1 MISRPEKVSRTNVA
15 DFSQTGVAQA
25 RRVDRESLKR
35 ITQSIINLPTLPTVV
50 AKMLEIIDDPRSSA
64 RALGRLI
71 NNDQVLTARILR
83 LANSAFYGFP
93 NPISTINL
101 AIVVLGFETI
111 KNLGLSVTVI
121 DRFARSGKDDELLDY
136 TRFWEHSVGVA
147 VASRMIA
154 RMHGFRAIEGEA
166 FVAGLLH
173 DIGKVI
179 LSQYQTKA
187 YSRCLTMVEQES
199 ISLIEAEERV
209 FEVNH
214 AEIGW
219 WLAKRWNLPETLYEA
234 IRLHHSPL
242 VAKAHP
248 QMTAIVHFANILTR
262 AAKVGSGG
270 DPKIPPFYRGVM
282 RVLPLQLNEKNK
294 VDMPFY
300 LAAMRDEMEVSETF
314 INIILGRT
322 PSRKDSEEEDDE
334 TAAGGNRVLSA

>member
-1 MISRPEKVSRTNVA
+1 MTQVK
-15 DFSQTGVAQA
+15 
-25 RRVDRESLKR
+25 RVDRESLKR

-50 AKMLEIIDDPRSSA
+50 AKMLEIIDDPKSSA

-166 FVAGLLH
+166 FVAG
-173 DIGKVI
+173 
-179 LSQYQTKA
+179 
-187 YSRCLTMVEQES
+187 
-199 ISLIEAEERV
+199 
-209 FEVNH
+209 
-214 AEIGW
+214 
-219 WLAKRWNLPETLYEA
+219 
-234 IRLHHSPL
+234 
-242 VAKAHP
+242 
-248 QMTAIVHFANILTR
+248 
-262 AAKVGSGG
+262 AAS
-270 DPKIPPFYRGVM
+270 
-282 RVLPLQLNEKNK
+282 
-294 VDMPFY
+294 
-300 LAAMRDEMEVSETF
+300 
-314 INIILGRT
+314 
-322 PSRKDSEEEDDE
+322 
-334 TAAGGNRVLSA
+334 